1 LKPHKKYI
9 MFNVLKTSIALCAF
23 VTMSSLAMAQTDSSA
38 TDGSTPAPP
47 PTEGSTE
54 QSSDGTVATD
64 STGLASPDS
73 TGVAGA
79 SANDKPATR
88 YKLYSGKQRGNNVI
102 FDPKK

>member
-1 LKPHKKYI
+1 

-23 VTMSSLAMAQTDSSA
+23 VTISGLAMAQTDSTASDGTA
-38 TDGSTPAPP
+38 TPPASD
-47 PTEGSTE
+47 GSTE
-54 QSSDGTVATD
+54 QSTDGSVATD
-64 STGLASPDS
+64 STGVAAPDS